1 MEVNVNLTVEW
12 TTYEVENKPEE
23 NQART
28 ASSTEKAETLI
39 AYSFLAR

>member
-1 MEVNVNLTVEW
+1 MEVNVKW
-12 TTYEVENKPEE
+12 TTQEVENKPEE
-23 NQART
+23 NQAWT